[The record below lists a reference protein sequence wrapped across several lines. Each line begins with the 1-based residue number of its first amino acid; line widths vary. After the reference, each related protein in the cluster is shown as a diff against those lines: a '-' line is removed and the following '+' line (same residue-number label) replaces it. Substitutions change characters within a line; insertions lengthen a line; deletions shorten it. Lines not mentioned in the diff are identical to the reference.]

1 VVLASVLSGSTDA
14 FNTEVKTCC
23 PPGQFLAIDDWQGS
37 RQSVEGVWYSK
48 DYSGSARTL
57 FRQYHDWLPMMQVN
71 NLGPPGMGPS
81 GGKSPLRF
89 GRHDYI
95 TGVSCVPN
103 EKNLPPIDGFQRS
116 SDSSLPEF
124 ATWEDREDNRKLYS
138 NRSHPLAEG
147 QVLKSTGHQFPLD
160 SCPVQALSTMVLG
173 DGRSNGFIDRP
184 RQRYAYA
191 YSSAFLRINA
201 TGRLVGQHMDEI
213 GLSNL
218 RMGRELPEER
228 HSGGGPR
235 KEPQLPPPAEETDLG
250 VDFCLTWST
259 DPRIT
264 TTTLAD
270 LTKEGPG
277 LPRAALSFGGPGE
290 SEAFDE
296 YMKRGG
302 PLQLLEAVYCDPC
315 KAKVVCSLVTKDV
328 WPMLRF
334 YIDPSDD
341 RSDPYSPNLWFLIPY
356 LDSDKDGKVTVGE
369 LYEGRVVGILRS
381 IFDGLDVNGN
391 KVLEKSEAIPENLFR
406 RQFIRNIF
414 SEIFELVDRNKDGFL
429 SVDDVPPLYCQRSTD
444 CVRIDPDCSQMSLED
459 CYQMYPSKAAMEGR
473 MKMKKIE
480 DYCYT
485 LYSTYSDE
493 DKLQECK
500 TQISTYLP
508 LLDRNGDSR
517 LTLAEIVDPV
527 IRLVQFLVGEPG
539 KLLGVDEIVSG
550 LERLGESPE
559 VTNPLRQYLRPAL
572 ATFPMKILQELVSAG
587 DLDGDGGLN
596 WEEFEGF
603 GNFEFAANWFGFARC
618 KRQTRP
624 YEGGCRDWVRG
635 ISTEVATLFDG
646 MQLCNFTPSRWSN
659 GREIPSS
666 RRCFPASADKEN
678 LRKYFSEPKVLQRL
692 LRNLLYHK
700 DFLFPSWQE

>member
-1 VVLASVLSGSTDA
+1 VT
-14 FNTEVKTCC
+14 
-23 PPGQFLAIDDWQGS
+23 
-37 RQSVEGVWYSK
+37 
-48 DYSGSARTL
+48 
-57 FRQYHDWLPMMQVN
+57 
-71 NLGPPGMGPS
+71 
-81 GGKSPLRF
+81 
-89 GRHDYI
+89 
-95 TGVSCVPN
+95 
-103 EKNLPPIDGFQRS
+103 
-116 SDSSLPEF
+116 
-124 ATWEDREDNRKLYS
+124 
-138 NRSHPLAEG
+138 
-147 QVLKSTGHQFPLD
+147 
-160 SCPVQALSTMVLG
+160 
-173 DGRSNGFIDRP
+173 
-184 RQRYAYA
+184 
-191 YSSAFLRINA
+191 
-201 TGRLVGQHMDEI
+201 
-213 GLSNL
+213 
-218 RMGRELPEER
+218 
-228 HSGGGPR
+228 GPR
-235 KEPQLPPPAEETDLG
+235 RN
-250 VDFCLTWST
+250 SY
-259 DPRIT
+259 
-264 TTTLAD
+264 
-270 LTKEGPG
+270 
-277 LPRAALSFGGPGE
+277 FGGDLHRPG
-290 SEAFDE
+290 FDNHL
-296 YMKRGG
+296 KRGD
-302 PLQLLEAVYCDPC
+302 LQLLEAVYCDPC
-315 KAKVVCSLVTKDV
+315 KTKVVCSLATKDV

-334 YIDPSDD
+334 YIDSSDYHND
-341 RSDPYSPNLWFLIPY
+341 QYDPYLWFLIPY
-356 LDSDKDGKVTVGE
+356 LDSDKDGKVSVGE
-369 LYEGRVVGILRS
+369 FYEGKVVEILRS

-618 KRQTRP
+618 KRDTRHG
-624 YEGGCRDWVRG
+624 GGCRDWVRG

-666 RRCFPASADKEN
+666 RTCFPASADKEN

-700 DFLFPSWQE
+700 EFLFPFWQE